1 MTICSAILDSLGI
14 GRSVTML
21 VEVTFRVT
29 RRAETV
35 SKLVN
40 SCGRDRVVG
49 AGATVVERVVVTSVV
64 LVASGVVLIVVVSAV
79 VLGVVVVSTVV
90 DVVVVVGC

>member
-1 MTICSAILDSLGI
+1 MICSAILDSLGI
-14 GRSVTML
+14 GLSVTML

-35 SKLVN
+35 SKFVY
-40 SCGRDRVVG
+40 SCGKDRVVG

-64 LVASGVVLIVVVSAV
+64 LSSVVLIVVVSAV
-79 VLGVVVVSTVV
+79 VVLGVVVVSAVV
-90 DVVVVVGC
+90 VAVVVVGC